1 VYRSLA
7 RTIPA
12 LAALVP
18 GTQGTYNFLNW
29 QYVYNNGTP
38 FPRIIQVRGRLRM
51 DMSNDYY
58 AVLGVDSQA
67 SVGVIKAAFKKL
79 ALQYHPDVYK
89 GPDAQERMR
98 ALLQAYQTL
107 SNPEA
112 RRAYDALRRDGP
124 HAQGFAVH
132 RERGPGRSGRYAF
145 PDMRQAMSLSFSLEG
160 RTYHLSSTQAESL
173 RWDGFVRGQV
183 SAVGGVCTCQR
194 CQQNWQAPD
203 GVPTAACP
211 TCRASDW
218 DEYLLLRCTHCR
230 AVFSSQDI
238 RDPLHGNTLYYP
250 YDLFPLCPNCR
261 RSQWCPG
268 ENLRLHALRAAAA
281 RRTTLLWSGVVV
293 ACFLLLALLA
303 LAVLR

>member
-1 VYRSLA
+1 
-7 RTIPA
+7 
-12 LAALVP
+12 
-18 GTQGTYNFLNW
+18 
-29 QYVYNNGTP
+29 
-38 FPRIIQVRGRLRM
+38 
-51 DMSNDYY
+51 MSNDYY

-89 GPDAQERMR
+89 GADAQERMR

-112 RRAYDALRRDGP
+112 RRAYDAQRRDGSP
-124 HAQGFAVH
+124 GQGFAVR
-132 RERGPGRSGRYAF
+132 RERSPGRPGRYAF
-145 PDMRQAMSLSFSLEG
+145 PDIPQAMSLSFSLE
-160 RTYHLSSTQAESL
+160 RRSYHLSSTQAESL
-173 RWDGFVRGQV
+173 RWDGFVRGQTA
-183 SAVGGVCTCQR
+183 AVGGLCTCQR
-194 CQQNWQAPD
+194 CYHNWQANGTPA
-203 GVPTAACP
+203 VCP

-230 AVFSSQDI
+230 AIFSSQDI
-238 RDPLHGNTLYYP
+238 RDPLHGNSLYYP

-261 RSQWCPG
+261 RSQWCPA
-268 ENLRLHALRAAAA
+268 ENLRLHALRASAA
-281 RRTTLLWSGVVV
+281 RRNALLWSGVVV

>member
-1 VYRSLA
+1 MGA
-7 RTIPA
+7 DK
-12 LAALVP
+12 
-18 GTQGTYNFLNW
+18 TYNFLNW

-51 DMSNDYY
+51 DTSNDYY
-58 AVLGVDSQA
+58 AVLGVDSLA
-67 SVGVIKAAFKKL
+67 SVGVIKTAFKKL

-98 ALLQAYQTL
+98 TLLQAYQTL

-112 RRAYDALRRDGP
+112 RRAYDALRRDAP
-124 HAQGFAVH
+124 HHGDGLALR
-132 RERGPGRSGRYAF
+132 RERGPGKPGRYAF
-145 PDMRQAMSLSFSLEG
+145 PDVRQALSLSFSLEG
-160 RTYHLSSTQAESL
+160 RTYQLSSAQAESL
-173 RWDGFVRGQV
+173 RWDGFVRGR
-183 SAVGGVCTCQR
+183 AGTVGGPHTCQR
-194 CQQNWQAPD
+194 CHHTWQSSHGARPA
-203 GVPTAACP
+203 GCP

-268 ENLRLHALRAAAA
+268 ENLRLNALRAAAA
-281 RRTTLLWSGVVV
+281 RRTALLWSGIIV
-293 ACFLLLALLA
+293 ACLLLLALLA